1 MCELPENLVLRVVSE
16 IHDPVTT
23 TDELIPS
30 GETSSYRSN
39 PLGLAEFTL
48 SRKDPAYVGLAK
60 DIQTAQTAVME
71 GKCPLEAKPELKP
84 VMETIHTRFPE
95 AGEGNIGF
103 GSTIFAVKP
112 GDGSAR
118 EQAASC
124 QKVLG
129 GWANIATEYAT
140 KRYRS
145 NLINWG
151 MLPFL
156 IEEGPLPFTNKD
168 YLFIPGIRKA
178 VEEAQDTITAYT
190 VTPEGLAPFP
200 LTLGCLLYTSSGKN
214 NR

>member
-1 MCELPENLVLRVVSE
+1 MDARSIAATAANKGVLTPATEFDATLGKYKYHFDSKIYANRVFDSKGVADPEVEIHFGPNIKDWPAMCELPENLVLRVVSE

-60 DIQTAQTAVME
+60 DIQTAQTAVMK

-103 GSTIFAVKP
+103 GSTIL
-112 GDGSAR
+112 R
-118 EQAASC
+118 
-124 QKVLG
+124 
-129 GWANIATEYAT
+129 
-140 KRYRS
+140 
-145 NLINWG
+145 
-151 MLPFL
+151 
-156 IEEGPLPFTNKD
+156 
-168 YLFIPGIRKA
+168 
-178 VEEAQDTITAYT
+178 
-190 VTPEGLAPFP
+190 
-200 LTLGCLLYTSSGKN
+200 
-214 NR
+214 